1 MNLQTAHNLH
11 KVMRKL
17 EVTVKNAHVRI
28 EEPRREVNDET
39 GSCQGSSSPAVAF
52 GVCLRG
58 ISLGMDEAADV
69 EADKGL
75 AGGRWFGKKFRA
87 TETALLGNIC
97 EIVLFNHAASAA
109 YLLSH
114 ARYALILSCLV
125 VHCLGLAKE

>member
-17 EVTVKNAHVRI
+17 EVTVKNAHVRV

-39 GSCQGSSSPAVAF
+39 NSRQGSSSPAVAF

-69 EADKGL
+69 EADGGV
-75 AGGRWFGKKFRA
+75 AGERWFGKKFRA
-87 TETALLGNIC
+87 METALLGNIC
-97 EIVLFNHAASAA
+97 EIMCYHAASAA
-109 YLLSH
+109 QHIY
-114 ARYALILSCLV
+114 
-125 VHCLGLAKE
+125 